1 MSDDE
6 EPESPQMSP
15 YMVDVVEGKR
25 YFWCSCGKSKKQP
38 FCDGAHAG
46 TSFQPITFVAERTGS
61 LSLCGCKLT
70 DDGPWCDGTH
80 LLY

>member
-6 EPESPQMSP
+6 EPESPQMAP

-38 FCDGAHAG
+38 FCDGAHSG
-46 TSFQPITFVAERTGS
+46 TSFQPIAYVAERTGP

-70 DDGPWCDGTH
+70 DDGPWCDGSH